1 MRCFEEPEMCWHRAK
16 RGNATLHALPR
27 VLHGP
32 ARCGYPEHWPS
43 TGLGAPGHTRTH
55 GRLFCWDRLSALR
68 GERPQGC
75 VQCKSGAGGFPPAK
89 GRAGRSLQGNVLQ
102 SPTKRSRGVC
112 SCSDLC
118 SEDVIVV
125 TL

>member
-43 TGLGAPGHTRTH
+43 TGLGAPGHTGGCFVGTDSV
-55 GRLFCWDRLSALR
+55 LFVGNVHKDVFSVKVGPGASIQQRGEQDAPCKVMSCKAQRNAIVVFVHVQICALR
-68 GERPQGC
+68 MR
-75 VQCKSGAGGFPPAK
+75 
-89 GRAGRSLQGNVLQ
+89 
-102 SPTKRSRGVC
+102 
-112 SCSDLC
+112 
-118 SEDVIVV
+118 
-125 TL
+125 